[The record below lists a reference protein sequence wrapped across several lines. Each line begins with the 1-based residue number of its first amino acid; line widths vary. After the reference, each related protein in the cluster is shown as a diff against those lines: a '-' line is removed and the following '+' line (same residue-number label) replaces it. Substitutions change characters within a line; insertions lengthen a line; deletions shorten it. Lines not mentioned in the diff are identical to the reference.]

1 MHSDFF
7 TSTIYLTR
15 KDTFEHIAELMQLG
29 LPEITEVVGS
39 VIACALLSRLDC
51 FLGLP
56 IEHTKAEG
64 QMWKAKFMFLAQGK
78 DLMRQNDFLATAKP
92 LLSFCTRQISE
103 QLRDM
108 YADVS
113 ESLIIPSPKSG
124 VASISE
130 DSTEESTQISL
141 RKDVWLSSV
150 EDDATCPA
158 FMSWVVCA
166 EAKQMHANP
175 FDEALALRSLASF
188 VKISREAN
196 LGGVVMPFVESLD
209 IT

>member
-1 MHSDFF
+1 MIS
-7 TSTIYLTR
+7 L
-15 KDTFEHIAELMQLG
+15 
-29 LPEITEVVGS
+29 LP
-39 VIACALLSRLDC
+39 LS
-51 FLGLP
+51 
-56 IEHTKAEG
+56 
-64 QMWKAKFMFLAQGK
+64 
-78 DLMRQNDFLATAKP
+78 

-108 YADVS
+108 YGDVS
-113 ESLIIPSPKSG
+113 ESLIKSG
-124 VASISE
+124 VAFISE

-141 RKDVWLSSV
+141 DKDVWLFSV

-196 LGGVVMPFVESLD
+196 LVE
-209 IT
+209 

>member
-1 MHSDFF
+1 M
-7 TSTIYLTR
+7 
-15 KDTFEHIAELMQLG
+15 
-29 LPEITEVVGS
+29 GS
-39 VIACALLSRLDC
+39 QIHVPCQR
-51 FLGLP
+51 
-56 IEHTKAEG
+56 
-64 QMWKAKFMFLAQGK
+64 K

-92 LLSFCTRQISE
+92 LVSFCTRQISE

-108 YADVS
+108 YVDAS
-113 ESLIIPSPKSG
+113 ESLILPSPKSG

-130 DSTEESTQISL
+130 DSTEVSL
-141 RKDVWLSSV
+141 QKV
-150 EDDATCPA
+150 EDDAACPA
-158 FMSWVVCA
+158 FVSWVVCA

-175 FDEALALRSLASF
+175 FHEALALRSLASF